1 MGRGILAF
9 IIVLLLTG
17 SVGWAVVSCAGVQ
30 LFS

>member
-9 IIVLLLTG
+9 LIVLVLTG

-30 LFS
+30 LF

>member
-17 SVGWAVVSCAGVQ
+17 SLGWAVLSCAGVQ
-30 LFS
+30 LLS